1 MPDFDPSFFKQVR
14 GTRHEFLELIKQ
26 WRPELHRFCRGL
38 TGNVWDAED
47 LLQDTLLKAF
57 AKLGDVRW
65 DVDRPR
71 AYLFRMATNLWI
83 DRVRARRAA
92 TSLDAATE
100 PAAEPAVHTPPLPI
114 EVREA
119 IRDLAAALPPVE
131 RAAVLLKDIF
141 DFSLDETAAY
151 MRTTVGAVKA
161 ALHRGREKLT
171 ARAKLPQVA
180 PPTNAPEPKL
190 LDAWCEAFNRRDM
203 DALLGL
209 MREDAEAEVVGR
221 VQEYGREQIKKG
233 SLGHTVVEEGA
244 PSAERVVFKGE
255 PLVVLWYTVQEDGA
269 PKRYVRD
276 VLRFAQ
282 DGDSLAS
289 LRYFY
294 FCPETLAEICTEL
307 GLPLKDNGY
316 WFK

>member
-1 MPDFDPSFFKQVR
+1 MPELDPSFFKQVR

-26 WRPELHRFCRGL
+26 WRPELHRYCRSL

-57 AKLGDVRW
+57 AKLGDVHW

-83 DRVRARRAA
+83 DRVRALKSPPPA
-92 TSLDAATE
+92 SE
-100 PAAEPAVHTPPLPI
+100 PEMHVPPLPL

-119 IRDLAAALPPVE
+119 IRDFAATLPPVE

-141 DFSLDETAAY
+141 DFSLEETAGY
-151 MRTTVGAVKA
+151 MRSTVGAVKA

-171 ARAKLPQVA
+171 ARAKLPA
-180 PPTNAPEPKL
+180 PAAPDNAAEPKL

-203 DALLGL
+203 DALLGM

-244 PSAERVVFKGE
+244 PSAERVLFRGE
-255 PLVVLWYTVQEDGA
+255 PVVVLWYTVEEDGA

-282 DGDSLAS
+282 DGETLAS

-294 FCPETLAEICTEL
+294 FCPETLAEICHEL

>member
-1 MPDFDPSFFKQVR
+1 MPELDPTFFKQVR
-14 GTRHEFLELIKQ
+14 STRHEFLELIKE

-47 LLQDTLLKAF
+47 LLQDTLLKAY
-57 AKLGDVRW
+57 AKLGDVHW

-83 DRVRARRAA
+83 DRVRALKTPPPA
-92 TSLDAATE
+92 T
-100 PAAEPAVHTPPLPI
+100 EPAVHTPPLPL

-119 IRDLAAALPPVE
+119 IRDLAATLPPVE

-141 DFSLDETAAY
+141 DFSLEETAGY
-151 MRTTVGAVKA
+151 MRSTVGAVKA
-161 ALHRGREKLT
+161 ALHRGREKLS
-171 ARAKLPQVA
+171 ARAKLPTPAA
-180 PPTNAPEPKL
+180 PANGPEPKL

-221 VQEYGREQIKKG
+221 VHEYGRDQIKKG

-244 PSAERVVFKGE
+244 PSAERVLYQGE
-255 PLVVLWYTVQEDGA
+255 PLVVLWYTVEEDGA

-282 DGDSLAS
+282 DGESLAS

-294 FCPETLAEICTEL
+294 FCPETLAEICQEL